1 MEEVPLVSIND
12 IVGFLN
18 EILEDESFSKTD
30 LTSPTAERIQML
42 YFKLLLEFGF
52 TEKILQPVL
61 DHLGPQGTGIQHSEL
76 LQDTDHLD
84 ALIVACQ
91 YFFSRA
97 YPGSRVTFGL
107 LDLIEPESKRTRQ
120 FVSGMRNFYLLCNLQ
135 HVNATNVK
143 DEVHASKE
151 KMMAMKNEVQNARKR
166 IEKLRINDGED
177 ALKAKA
183 LERDTWELERLLA
196 ASNEASGELATE
208 QENLKSQLSEMNHI
222 IEMLNKTLMDLD
234 QNKLLI
240 VSRLK
245 SDDVKQELGQELDN
259 LKEKFE
265 HRTIQ
270 EQEMKRKLAEHEEKN
285 RDIANLFGQVD
296 TVAEKYDKNELQE
309 LKMEFDN
316 STKDFSQEEM
326 KRAELTNKVTL
337 LQEESRDVEGQT
349 AWEKEFV
356 LNEYAKLLEAIK
368 SYKQKFVKDMK
379 ASKKILE
386 SF

>member
-151 KMMAMKNEVQNARKR
+151 KMMAMKN
-166 IEKLRINDGED
+166 
-177 ALKAKA
+177 
-183 LERDTWELERLLA
+183 
-196 ASNEASGELATE
+196 
-208 QENLKSQLSEMNHI
+208 EMNHI